1 MSVYERPG
9 WSHPSPLIDP
19 SQTEQ
24 NEILEE
30 SVEESVEEVVEEIVQ
45 EETIEETQ

>member
-19 SQTEQ
+19 SQTTQ
-24 NEILEE
+24 
-30 SVEESVEEVVEEIVQ
+30 EEVVEEVAVEEQIV
-45 EETIEETQ
+45 EEMQ

>member
-24 NEILEE
+24 PEILEE
-30 SVEESVEEVVEEIVQ
+30 VVEEVVEEQI
-45 EETIEETQ
+45 IEEI